1 MTVMP
6 MNAGDPDPTPS
17 TLPSRPRPRMTGRFW
32 AALALQVA
40 IVAIVPAQSAYT
52 YFTGT
57 PVVLQTLPV
66 DPYDLLRGY
75 SQTLNYTISDWQ
87 TLRSLPGGDRLP
99 SDPYAPAP
107 LGTEG
112 TPNTTFYV
120 ILEPP
125 SQSTETISEAKSGA
139 KSEAKS
145 GAKSGAKSAG
155 TTPPLPWIPVAVTLE
170 PPTRLTTDELRKNSL
185 RGNDLMTI
193 ARTNILTGDRIAL
206 RGNYDQGQPRYGLE
220 RYYFPEERR
229 TEINDRIRQAQQRPR
244 PTPNPP
250 DPAQANAPLP
260 SAPLPNAVPFV
271 VEVRV
276 DRTGQAV
283 PDRLWIE
290 GEPFRF

>member
-1 MTVMP
+1 MTVIP
-6 MNAGDPDPTPS
+6 MNAGAAHPDPMP
-17 TLPSRPRPRMTGRFW
+17 PARPRPRMAWRFW
-32 AALALQVA
+32 VALVLQVA

-75 SQTLNYTISDWQ
+75 SQTLRYTISDWQ

-99 SDPYAPAP
+99 SDPYTPAP
-107 LGTEG
+107 LGADS

-125 SQSTETISEAKSGA
+125 SQPTETT
-139 KSEAKS
+139 
-145 GAKSGAKSAG
+145 SAA
-155 TTPPLPWIPVAVTLE
+155 TTPPLPWTPVAVTRTL
-170 PPTRLTTDELRKNSL
+170 PTPLTADRQRQPDPRS
-185 RGNDLMTI
+185 NDPMTL
-193 ARTNILTGDRIAL
+193 ADSNVLTGDRVAL
-206 RGNYDQGQPRYGLE
+206 RGNYNQGEPRYGLE

-229 TEINDRIRQAQQRPR
+229 TEINDRIRQAQQRP
-244 PTPNPP
+244 TPNPTQP
-250 DPAQANAPLP
+250 NSSPVNP
-260 SAPLPNAVPFV
+260 SQPTDSPTNAVPFV

-276 DRTGQAV
+276 DRTGQAI

-290 GEPFRF
+290 GESLRF